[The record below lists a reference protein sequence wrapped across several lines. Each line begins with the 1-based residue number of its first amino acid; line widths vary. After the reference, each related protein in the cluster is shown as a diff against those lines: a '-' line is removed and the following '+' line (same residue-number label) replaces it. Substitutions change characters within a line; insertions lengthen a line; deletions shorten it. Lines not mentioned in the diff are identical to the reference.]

1 MKTNIQRPRRRI
13 ASALDRSKR
22 TLVLILLKRSDFLLS
37 GLAGALLLATAYY
50 VLLLQGSRF
59 DMLIENIKIE
69 PVYFA
74 ALKILFPTTLLL
86 FGLNFGL
93 TTILFRA
100 GAGLKSLG
108 GSLVGGLFGGFGV
121 GCPLC
126 GAFLLSLIGVTAG
139 LAALPFA
146 GLEFWSGSA
155 IVMTLTLQSALTRLD
170 QSTCDPRA
178 ATSACWRLP
187 ANSNRMNIIFA
198 LMSLGLAVSL
208 AWMFHQY
215 G

>member
-1 MKTNIQRPRRRI
+1 MKTNKKGSRGQVLPTP
-13 ASALDRSKR
+13 DRSKR
-22 TLVLILLKRSDFLLS
+22 TLFLILLKRFDFLLS

-59 DMLIENIKIE
+59 NMLIENIKIE

-93 TTILFRA
+93 TIILFRA

-146 GLEFWSGSA
+146 GLELWVGSA
-155 IVMTLTLQSALTRLD
+155 LIMTLTLQSALKRLD
-170 QSTCDPRA
+170 QSTCDPQ
-178 ATSACWRLP
+178 ATTATCWRLP
-187 ANSNRMNIIFA
+187 AMSRQMNVVFA
-198 LMSLGLAVSL
+198 LLSLMLAVSL